1 MLWLD
6 DISRDALRNR
16 RVLLRLDLNVPVL
29 HGAVQDDFRIRRTV
43 PTVKK
48 LLDSGTQLIIL
59 SHFGKEKESL
69 APVAKYLEQFFPV
82 LFVSNLATIP
92 PSTKWPMGVAV
103 VLENLRQ
110 NAGEEMN
117 SSDFSSQIA
126 AQGDIFVNEAFSV
139 SHRAH
144 ASIIGLPNLLPSYAG
159 SGFAEEVKQL
169 SQLFQPEKP
178 LAVIV
183 GGVKFGTKL
192 PLVRKFLNIADKIF
206 VGGALAHNFFKL
218 KGYEIGLS
226 VWDDSVRDLDD
237 LLMDERVILP
247 SEVLVRQNDY
257 VGVTTPD
264 KVQADGMIVDA
275 GPAVLGQLAELVNDS
290 QTILWN
296 GPLGNYEDGYADAT
310 LDLARLLAGH
320 GARVVIGGGDTIAAV
335 EKLNLFDRFRFVSTG
350 GGAMLDFLA
359 EATLPGIKAL
369 EESAKKFGVG
379 F

>member
-1 MLWLD
+1 MLWFD
-6 DISRDALRNR
+6 DISPDALRNR

-29 HGAVQDDFRIRRTV
+29 HGAVQDDFRIRRSV

-48 LLDSGTQLIIL
+48 LLDSGAQLIIL
-59 SHFGKEKESL
+59 SHLGKEKESL
-69 APVAKYLEQFFPV
+69 ATVAKYLEQFFPV
-82 LFVSNLATIP
+82 LFVSNLAAIP
-92 PSTKWPMGVAV
+92 PSTRWPNGVAV

-110 NAGEEMN
+110 NPGEEMN
-117 SSDFSSQIA
+117 SPDFASKLA
-126 AQGDIFVNEAFSV
+126 VQGDIFVNEAFSV

-144 ASIIGLPNLLPSYAG
+144 ASIVGLPNLLPSYAG
-159 SGFAEEVKQL
+159 PEFAEEVKKL

-178 LAVIV
+178 LTVII

-247 SEVLVRQNDY
+247 NEVLVKRDDY
-257 VGVTTPD
+257 VSVTTPD
-264 KVQADGMIVDA
+264 KVPVDGIIVDA
-275 GPAVLGQLAELVNDS
+275 GPATLGQLAELANDS
-290 QTILWN
+290 RTILWN

-310 LDLARLLAGH
+310 LDLARLLAG
-320 GARVVIGGGDTIAAV
+320 GSASVVVGGGDTIAAV
-335 EKLNLFDRFRFVSTG
+335 EKLNLFDQFRFVSTG

-379 F
+379 L